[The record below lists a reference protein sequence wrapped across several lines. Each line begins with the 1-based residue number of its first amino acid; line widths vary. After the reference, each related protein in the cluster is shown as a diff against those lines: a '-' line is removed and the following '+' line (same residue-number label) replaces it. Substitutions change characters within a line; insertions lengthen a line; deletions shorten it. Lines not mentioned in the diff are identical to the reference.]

1 MNTKI
6 KAAAATAALILAS
19 ASAGAQNTYSGY
31 FLDNYT
37 YRFQMNPAFGNDKN
51 FVSFPALGNLNLAMR
66 GNLHLTDVVY
76 NRGGKTVLFTNP
88 EVGVGEAMDKFGDKN
103 RLGVNIKEDILSAG
117 FKAFGGYNTVSISA
131 VANVNATLPKAF
143 FSLAKEGI
151 SNKTYDIKNMT
162 GYADA
167 YAQIALGHS
176 RDIKQVPGL
185 RVGATLK
192 FLIGVG
198 CVDFRFNRADLTLGQ
213 DSWTAVTN
221 ANIYASV
228 GGLRFDTKVNDKTGH
243 RYVSGANLDDGF
255 GLNGFGMGLDLGAEY
270 KWNDF
275 RFSFAVLDLGFMNWG
290 KTAWASTD
298 GDQTIDTDSYIFN
311 ADDDA
316 DNSFSNEWDNL
327 TDDLSRL
334 YELNDKGQLSS
345 RSRAL
350 AATLNFG
357 VDYEFPIYRKLHFGL
372 VNSTRVNGPYTWTQ
386 FRVSADVNPLKWISA
401 SANMVMGT
409 YGVGFGWLLNLHT
422 TGINFFV
429 GMDHTLGKLSKQGI
443 PLNSNADLN
452 IGINFPF

>member
-270 KWNDF
+270 KWRDF

-311 ADDDA
+311 ADDAA

-401 SANMVMGT
+401 SANMVMST